1 LKNTA
6 NIWVNAQLKVL
17 FVCSGNSYRS
27 PVAEAL
33 LRKYAPEVQVDSA
46 GTSPINYVSSQAR
59 EFLEKED
66 TIQFLK
72 KYPEG
77 IDSKRLQDYDL
88 IVAMELKHK
97 FSVLRRCP
105 ECAGKIEVWNIDDPY
120 DTTMEYEEEIYRQIK
135 TKVQQLAKQLEN
147 HVSN

>member
-1 LKNTA
+1 MNLL
-6 NIWVNAQLKVL
+6 LKVL

-33 LRKYAPEVQVDSA
+33 LRKYAPAGVEVDSA
-46 GTSPINYVSSQAR
+46 GTSPINYISSSAQ
-59 EFLEKED
+59 EFLDKEGA
-66 TIQFLK
+66 TQFLK
-72 KYPEG
+72 NHPEG
-77 IDSKRLQDYDL
+77 IDSKRLPGYDL

-105 ECAGKIEVWNIDDPY
+105 ECEGKVEVWNIDDPY

-135 TKVQQLAKQLEN
+135 TKIQQLAKRLETRA
-147 HVSN
+147 SSR

>member
-1 LKNTA
+1 
-6 NIWVNAQLKVL
+6 LKVL
-17 FVCSGNSYRS
+17 FICSGNSYRS

-33 LRKYAPEVQVDSA
+33 LRKYAPADVEPDSA
-46 GTSPINYVSSQAR
+46 GTSPINYVSTNAR
-59 EFLEKED
+59 EFLEKENA
-66 TIQFLK
+66 TRFLK

-105 ECAGKIEVWNIDDPY
+105 ECDAKIEVWNIDDPY
-120 DTTMEYEEEIYRQIK
+120 DTTVEYEEEVYRRIQ
-135 TKVQQLAKQLEN
+135 TKVQQLAKQLKTCA
-147 HVSN
+147 SDL